1 MIFQQVP
8 PRTTHTVISFSA
20 VESDGY
26 GPILNALK
34 VITQVCRLWREVSF
48 GTPAL
53 WTRIDT
59 RGYIGDELSS
69 LVQRSDL
76 LPLSIFLDNVGEAN
90 IEAYSR
96 LLQSI
101 IPLRLHRV
109 DIAMDYP
116 APPIVDRLLSFD
128 GSTLRCL
135 TISSP
140 ALKARPC
147 LDRDNVIHTIP
158 ILQGHAHT
166 LEVLA
171 IVPAISWIPANHFP
185 NLTHLYVSFYISVES
200 PHPHDITFF
209 LRNTPCLEIL
219 HLYRLDH
226 RETPPANDPSE
237 FDATRV
243 ELPRLRSLV
252 FTLSAYPPAVEILQG
267 LALQPS
273 TRIRLDHLF
282 IPHNSLDPSP
292 IPADL
297 GPLSTVTVLELTVEY
312 EILFLVAQDTAES
325 SSGGFWLN
333 VKHEDDLFWDTWL
346 LGLPTTLPLRNI
358 TTLRADV
365 YDTVLP
371 LILGDFVHLTELS
384 VRLVR
389 NQFSR
394 GRDDDATPLVHTLCV
409 ALSHTHPVACPA
421 LRALA
426 LEWPRN
432 MPRAADLGA
441 PDIVAMLSTRARLGH
456 PIRRLVVQAVAME
469 FGSVPLSHF
478 SEQLTALAEHV
489 EEFEECTDS
498 DAHVCAFEMRGM
510 WDVEGAEEHWAVDE
524 KLRARYRPLWDDD

>member
-1 MIFQQVP
+1 
-8 PRTTHTVISFSA
+8 
-20 VESDGY
+20 
-26 GPILNALK
+26 
-34 VITQVCRLWREVSF
+34 
-48 GTPAL
+48 
-53 WTRIDT
+53 
-59 RGYIGDELSS
+59 
-69 LVQRSDL
+69 
-76 LPLSIFLDNVGEAN
+76 
-90 IEAYSR
+90 
-96 LLQSI
+96 
-101 IPLRLHRV
+101 
-109 DIAMDYP
+109 MDYP

-140 ALKARPC
+140 ALKARPG
-147 LDRDNVIHTIP
+147 LDRGDFIDPIP
-158 ILQGHAHT
+158 ILQDHGHT
-166 LEVLA
+166 LEALA

-200 PHPHDITFF
+200 PHPHDIISF
-209 LRNTPCLEIL
+209 LRNTPCLEIM

-252 FTLSAYPPAVEILQG
+252 FTLSAYPPAVEILHG
-267 LALQPS
+267 IALQPS
-273 TRIRLDHLF
+273 TLIRLDHLF

-325 SSGGFWLN
+325 SSGGFWLK

-346 LGLPTTLPLRNI
+346 LGLPTMLPLRNI

-371 LILGDFVHLTELS
+371 PILGDFVHLTELS
-384 VRLVR
+384 GPRR
-389 NQFSR
+389 R
-394 GRDDDATPLVHTLCV
+394 RDATPLVHTLCV

-469 FGSVPLSHF
+469 FGSVRLAHF

-510 WDVEGAEEHWAVDE
+510 WDVEGTYWAVDE
-524 KLRARYRPLWDDD
+524 KLGARYRPLWDDD